1 MAVPQKKISK
11 SRKNKRRSH
20 HGLGGTSLGRCPRC
34 NQAVKPH
41 EICGNCGYYRGRR
54 QVIDRE
60 GL

>member
-11 SRKNKRRSH
+11 SRRDKRRSH
-20 HGLGGTSLGRCPRC
+20 HGIDSANLGRCPRC

-41 EICGNCGYYRGRR
+41 RICGNCGYYRGRT
-54 QVIDRE
+54 VIDRE

>member
-20 HGLGGTSLGRCPRC
+20 HGMSSAHLGRCPRC
-34 NQAVKPH
+34 SQAVKPH
-41 EICGNCGYYRGRR
+41 QICGNCGYYRGRR